1 MQPWVLPLGVSR
13 FLPLEIALLV
23 FSFLDVV
30 SLARCMRVCIQWRRV
45 LVTEKSLWVEQF
57 GEFGITHSQVERVI
71 QSCSNSVQRAVQS
84 ILRPVGALAT
94 NQMFGPEQV
103 ICIPAALES
112 VIFPVKDMYR
122 LRPVHLGSDSV
133 LLLSEMMYSGP
144 TARVVYQSC
153 IPVGIAKLQR
163 DPRKAQEITLAK
175 TVFDWDM
182 RNPRVF
188 AHCPWG
194 NSLVLSDVAQMVSPK
209 SPSHAVP
216 DTVRK
221 LVWLS
226 CEGERIGE
234 SEQLNIFSDDLKIG
248 ICSNCGTVVA
258 CREMQTEE
266 EDGRIR
272 QLSRFVFHPS
282 KKIWTE
288 TEQIWELPSDLQLK
302 GLLKAVFIR
311 GEGKCG
317 SPGER
322 GVPCQSHKVILCSK
336 HEESA
341 IDIQFTLT
349 HYMDICVCDFVTTP
363 EQTDTLVENYRMTQV
378 SGGLRIFQ
386 PTFVPD
392 ERSVCVPY
400 VNTMSKAAQLYPHFL
415 VHLPSKESPNFTIEN
430 ATFQTSVRI
439 GLRRDRMS
447 NYTVFAHGTLFSLK
461 ARMATTYTDATQAEP
476 PVTDFGGSFVGMPA
490 NGSPAFEP
498 LLFSSPSNLEG
509 PSHVCTMSHLHRFM
523 VNGAFLSPIM
533 ADHTS
538 HDSIIDG
545 IIIPISCKLSQ

>member
-1 MQPWVLPLGVSR
+1 MQPWVLPFGVSR

-45 LVTEKSLWVEQF
+45 LVMEKSLWVEQLW
-57 GEFGITHSQVERVI
+57 EFGITHSQVERVI

-122 LRPVHLGSDSV
+122 LRPVHLGSDSI

-153 IPVGIAKLQR
+153 IPVGKVKLQR
-163 DPRKAQEITLAK
+163 DPRKALEITLAK
-175 TVFDWDM
+175 TVLDWDM
-182 RNPRVF
+182 WNPRVF

-216 DTVRK
+216 ETVRK

-234 SEQLNIFSDDLKIG
+234 SEQLNIFSDDLKIA
-248 ICSNCGTVVA
+248 ICSNCETVVA

-363 EQTDTLVENYRMTQV
+363 EQTDALVENYRMTQV
-378 SGGLRIFQ
+378 SGGLRILQ
-386 PTFVPD
+386 PTLVPD
-392 ERSVCVPY
+392 ERSVYVPY

-439 GLRRDRMS
+439 GLRRDGMS

-498 LLFSSPSNLEG
+498 LLFSSPSNPEG

-523 VNGAFLSPIM
+523 VNWAHGHIPV
-533 ADHTS
+533 S
-538 HDSIIDG
+538 HHG
-545 IIIPISCKLSQ
+545 